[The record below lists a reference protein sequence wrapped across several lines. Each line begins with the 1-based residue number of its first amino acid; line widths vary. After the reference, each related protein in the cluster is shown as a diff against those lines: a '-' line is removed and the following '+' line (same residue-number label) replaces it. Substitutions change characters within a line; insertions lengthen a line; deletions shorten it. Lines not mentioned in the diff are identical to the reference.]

1 MTEGGFTLQS
11 KSELG
16 SPAKDGAPLTRR
28 RYLDPTSTID
38 LTPPKKRKI
47 TTEAPQSPELTKE
60 AAEMAISLFK
70 DKTRTLSTK
79 DVLQIQAAEAMVHK
93 KGWVPS
99 PELIHKAREFDQRTN
114 LRPHEFYEY
123 QQWKYPKN
131 GPDEEEEAARAKK
144 RRGKKSGIVLS
155 PDFTWSVM
163 AKALKWQIEGMNE
176 ALREVASSASRR
188 RGMTTLEHCSMQEK
202 RCERGLRYTRSF
214 FSYICV
220 QNLLSYLAMFRNM
233 VTVDQW
239 TYFLWRR
246 QQ

>member
-1 MTEGGFTLQS
+1 VAQLDFTRVCKEVMTACTEPQISAANLTKFALPIWMTKGSFKLQL
-11 KSELG
+11 KSELD
-16 SPAKDGAPLTRR
+16 SPAKDDAPLTRR
-28 RYLDPTSTID
+28 RYLDPTSTSD

-93 KGWVPS
+93 KGWIPS
-99 PELIHKAREFDQRTN
+99 PELIHKAREFDQRTD

-131 GPDEEEEAARAKK
+131 GPDDEEEAARAKK
-144 RRGKKSGIVLS
+144 RRGKKSGIVLP

-163 AKALKWQIEGMNE
+163 AKALQWQIEGMNE
-176 ALREVASSASRR
+176 AVEEAHALRE
-188 RGMTTLEHCSMQEK
+188 K
-202 RCERGLRYTRSF
+202 LRQVR
-214 FSYICV
+214 
-220 QNLLSYLAMFRNM
+220 A
-233 VTVDQW
+233 DAEA
-239 TYFLWRR
+239 
-246 QQ
+246 